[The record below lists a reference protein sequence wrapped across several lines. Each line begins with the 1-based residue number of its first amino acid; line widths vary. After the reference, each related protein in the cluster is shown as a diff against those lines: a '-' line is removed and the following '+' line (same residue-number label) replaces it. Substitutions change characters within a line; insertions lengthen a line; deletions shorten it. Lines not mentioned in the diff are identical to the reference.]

1 MSSGCW
7 PLSLPH
13 RDIHV
18 QLGGQ
23 NPELAELVE
32 SGVAAALSEG
42 CTGETEK
49 KADGNSLDS
58 PPASPVG
65 DSV

>member
-1 MSSGCW
+1 M
-7 PLSLPH
+7 PH

-18 QLGGQ
+18 QGGGQ
-23 NPELAELVE
+23 DPELKELVE

-42 CTGETEK
+42 CKGETEK

-58 PPASPVG
+58 PPASPEG
-65 DSV
+65 NSV